1 MSMKNPLMTWASRL
15 QFPKLLL
22 LTAALFTVDLLFPDF
37 IPFIDEILLGLTTI
51 VLASIKKR
59 RTDVLETSAAQAE
72 PAVTGGHEAT

>member
-1 MSMKNPLMTWASRL
+1 MKNPLITWASKL

-22 LTAALFTVDLLFPDF
+22 LTAVLFFVDLLLPDF

-59 RTDVLETSAAQAE
+59 RGDVLETSASQKAPVQ
-72 PAVTGGHEAT
+72 GAT

>member
-1 MSMKNPLMTWASRL
+1 MKNPLITWASRL

-22 LTAALFTVDLLFPDF
+22 LTFGLFTVDLFFPDF

-59 RTDVLETSAAQAE
+59 RGDVLETSATQAE
-72 PAVTGGHEAT
+72 PAVTRGRE